1 MTRTCSLTLLALFAL
16 ATTGCPSTYTYPND
30 ATGRYCRHRVEDCH
44 DAVGSTP
51 LTGAD
56 CVNAS
61 SSSRNIFLDSSP
73 SCAPLYDAEFECLA
87 TAACGATGPCAAE
100 HTATND
106 CVFNGG
112 MGGGI

>member
-1 MTRTCSLTLLALFAL
+1 MTRTCSLALLALFAL

-56 CVNAS
+56 CVS
-61 SSSRNIFLDSSP
+61 SINGSRNAFP
-73 SCAPLYDAEFECLA
+73 ACAAAFDAESDCKA
-87 TAACGATGPCAAE
+87 TAACSATDPCAAE
-100 HTATND
+100 HTATSD
-106 CVFNGG
+106 CIANGG